1 VLDRLFRSSPP
12 LEEVI
17 PKAIRKL
24 KIQHVKLERVVVR
37 LRDRD
42 RVLFDRCTI
51 AVENENRERAI
62 ILANELAEI
71 RKLLSV
77 VTQTQIV
84 IERVIIRLETIREL
98 NKVVVDL
105 KPVLK
110 LLQNVTRGLDT
121 AMPEVASEL
130 DRVGETITETLAT
143 TQISSAEA
151 VIPLNTKTPGGEE
164 ILREVSSI
172 LEEELATKLPEPP
185 ASIILAEKPEE
196 VEETR
201 QAVALSAS
209 CSEAY
214 EEKDS
219 QDYVYKDMELQRLS
233 LRIQRKASLD
243 DRVLEYAK
251 GCKGQFDITQCANEL
266 DVSSRDVEKALENL
280 GAQGKIKM
288 KMAR

>member
-1 VLDRLFRSSPP
+1 MLDRLFRSSPP

-71 RKLLSV
+71 RKLLGV

-84 IERVIIRLETIREL
+84 IERVIIRLETIGEFNR
-98 NKVVVDL
+98 VVVDL

-185 ASIILAEKPEE
+185 ASIILAEKPEK

-214 EEKDS
+214 EEEDS
-219 QDYVYKDMELQRLS
+219 RDYVYKDMELQRLS
-233 LRIQRKASLD
+233 LRIQRKASLE

-251 GCKGQFDITQCANEL
+251 RCKGQFNVAQCANEL
-266 DVSSRDVEKALENL
+266 NVSSKDVEKALESL
-280 GAQGKIKM
+280 GGQRKITIRM
-288 KMAR
+288 VR

>member
-1 VLDRLFRSSPP
+1 MLDRLFRSSPP

-62 ILANELAEI
+62 ILASELAEI
-71 RKLLSV
+71 RKLLGV

-84 IERVIIRLETIREL
+84 IERVIIRLETITEL
-98 NKVVVDL
+98 NRVVVDL

-143 TQISSAEA
+143 TRISSAEA

-185 ASIILAEKPEE
+185 ASIILAEKPEK

-233 LRIQRKASLD
+233 LRIQRRASLD
-243 DRVLEYAK
+243 DRVLEYAR
-251 GCKGQFDITQCANEL
+251 GCKGQFDITQCANEF

-288 KMAR
+288 KIA

>member
-1 VLDRLFRSSPP
+1 MLDRLFRSSPP

-51 AVENENRERAI
+51 AVGNENRERAI

-71 RKLLSV
+71 RKLLRV

-84 IERVIIRLETIREL
+84 IERVIIRLETITEL
-98 NKVVVDL
+98 NRVVVDL

-185 ASIILAEKPEE
+185 ASIILAEKPKK

-233 LRIQRKASLD
+233 LRIQRRASLD

-251 GCKGQFDITQCANEL
+251 RCNGQFDIAQCANEL
-266 DVSSRDVEKALENL
+266 DVSSRDIQKALENL

-288 KMAR
+288 KIA